1 MAEASLAIGWTEI
14 REALGFEAGYTRTI
28 SNWTTDQAAVITQ
41 ALREGQRLYYYP
53 EPIDPEAARHQWSW
67 LKPTIA
73 FTLWADVEEDAD
85 TPATVTI
92 SGATAGVRTV
102 TASLCTPFVD
112 SMVGATISIE
122 DNSDYE
128 IISVTSSTVAIIAYT
143 GTAPSGSGKLFSIAS
158 GNYQLPDYVGGIE
171 GVMTFAPDTWNCD
184 LKLTTE
190 SVIRQRR
197 VGDNSAGTPELAA
210 IRPRQ
215 VHTSTAATV
224 GQRWELLVWPKP
236 DSEMV
241 VYFKPVL
248 LMNELSASVVYPYG
262 GAAYAQLF
270 KECCM
275 AALRRIVNGAESAEY
290 AGALA
295 VMRNTLKA
303 AIVMDTT
310 TSRPENLG
318 RNEDRLAP
326 WGRRRF
332 RARTGR
338 YDTSF

>member
-1 MAEASLAIGWTEI
+1 MSEASLAIGWTEI
-14 REALGFEAGYTRTI
+14 REALGFEAGYTRTVA
-28 SNWTTDQAAVITQ
+28 NWTTDQAAVITQ

-53 EPIDPEAARHQWSW
+53 EPVDPEAARHQWSW

-73 FTLWADVEEDAD
+73 FTLWADVAVDA
-85 TPATVTI
+85 AVTVT
-92 SGATAGVRTV
+92 GAAAVGQTKVLT
-102 TASLCTPFVD
+102 CTGGAPFAA
-112 SMVGATISIE
+112 SMVGSTIVVTSVG
-122 DNSDYE
+122 SYE
-128 IISVTSSTVAIIAYT
+128 IIGFTDTTHITIAFIGSDPT
-143 GTAPSGSGKLFSIAS
+143 ITARTFSIEA
-158 GNYQLPDYVGGIE
+158 GNYQLPDYVGGVE
-171 GVMTFAPDTWNCD
+171 GVLTFAPDTWNCD
-184 LKLTTE
+184 LKLATE

-210 IRPRQ
+210 LRPKI
-215 VHTSTAATV
+215 TNTNLLATV
-224 GQRWELLVWPKP
+224 GQRWELLTWPKT
-236 DSEMV
+236 DSERV

-248 LMNELSASVVYPYG
+248 LMNELSSTVIYPYG

-275 AALRRIVNGAESAEY
+275 TALLRIVKGPESAEY
-290 AGALA
+290 VGALQ

-310 TSRPENLG
+310 TSRPEHLG
-318 RNEDRLAP
+318 RNEDRVNP

-338 YDTSF
+338 YDSTF